1 MELEAGAYRIGG
13 VSINELTKA
22 YGTPLYVYDA
32 AKIREQFKSLT
43 EAFKHTNHR
52 ILYACKANANLNI
65 LSWLRQQGAGLDTVS
80 IQEVYLGLEA
90 GFEPGQILFT
100 PNCVSFQEI
109 EAGIEAGVHLNIDN
123 ISILEQFGHAYGSQY
138 PVCLRINP
146 HLIGGG
152 HHQIQTGHI
161 DSKFGISI
169 HQLRHVLR
177 VVRANNIRVEGVHMH
192 TGSDILDTNVFLNA
206 LEVLLETAREFED
219 LKYIDFGSGFKV
231 AYKEDDVITDIDE
244 LGQEVSRRFNEFCQ
258 SYGRDLE
265 LWFEPGKFLVSEAG
279 YFLSKVNVI
288 KQTVANVF
296 AGLDSGLNHL
306 IRPMFYDSY
315 HHIINATHPH
325 GKNRVYTVVGNICE
339 TDTFGVDRKL
349 TEVREGDILAFF
361 NAGAYGFSMAS
372 NFNARYRPAEV
383 MTLEGTPYL
392 IRQREDFQD
401 LLAKQVVQDTFQPAP
416 ANNLAATEAAP
427 KT

>member
-1 MELEAGAYRIGG
+1 MELAGNEYRIGG
-13 VSINELTKA
+13 VPAADLAQQYS
-22 YGTPLYVYDA
+22 TPLYVYDA
-32 AKIREQFKSLT
+32 ETIQARYEQLSS
-43 EAFKHTNHR
+43 AFKDTSHR
-52 ILYACKANANLNI
+52 VMYACKANSNLNI
-65 LSWLRQQGAGLDTVS
+65 LSWLRTLGAGLDTVS
-80 IQEVYLGLEA
+80 IQEVQMGLEA
-90 GFEPGQILFT
+90 GFRPDQILFT
-100 PNCVSFQEI
+100 PNCVAFQEI
-109 EAGIEAGVHLNIDN
+109 EAGIEAGVHINIDN
-123 ISILEQFGHAYGSQY
+123 ISILEQFGHAYGNSY

-177 VVRANNIRVEGVHMH
+177 VVKANNIRVEGVHMH

-219 LKYIDFGSGFKV
+219 LQYIDFGSGFKV
-231 AYKEDDVITDIDE
+231 AYKEDDVVTDIEE
-244 LGQEVSRRFNEFCQ
+244 LGQQVSERFNQFCEE
-258 SYGRDLE
+258 YGRDLE
-265 LWFEPGKFLVSEAG
+265 LWFEPGKYLVSEAG
-279 YFLSKVNVI
+279 YFLSRVNVI

-315 HHIINATHPH
+315 HHIVNATHPQ
-325 GKNRVYTVVGNICE
+325 GKNRVYTVVGYICE

-349 TEVREGDILAFF
+349 AEVREGDILAFH

-383 MTLEGTPYL
+383 MTYQGRSYL

-401 LLAKQVVQDTFQPAP
+401 LIANQVVQSAFKPEEQPVP
-416 ANNLAATEAAP
+416 QEATKA
-427 KT
+427 